1 MEVASGAIR
10 PTPKET
16 PVATRPRAKP
26 RCSLNQFEITT
37 EPAIKPAP
45 AMPAPIRKLANTR
58 VENAV
63 GMTGDDKAERGNRA
77 PPQMI
82 HRASNI
88 SSSQPENGSKTAAVA
103 IFTVVSIAI
112 LVRLPPKYLSKGAKK
127 TEPMTEPV
135 PWMNVAHSH
144 ITRTI
149 SQGRCCSVMGQSV
162 SLRSSS
168 EEWASCNCTSSQAF
182 QDSFA
187 GQTSAG

>member
-1 MEVASGAIR
+1 MEVANGAIR

-16 PVATRPRAKP
+16 PVATRPRARP

-37 EPAIKPAP
+37 EAAIRPAP

-58 VENAV
+58 VENALAWLATIKPSMV
-63 GMTGDDKAERGNRA
+63 SKE
-77 PPQMI
+77 PPQMT

-103 IFTVVSIAI
+103 TFTVVSAAI
-112 LVRLPPKYLSKGAKK
+112 LVRLPPKCLSNGAKK

-144 ITRTI
+144 MTRTI
-149 SQGRCCSVMGQSV
+149 SQRRCFAVIGES
-162 SLRSSS
+162 
-168 EEWASCNCTSSQAF
+168 TS
-182 QDSFA
+182 
-187 GQTSAG
+187 